1 MTAVIEFPRRTPL
14 RTAVA
19 AEVRALMGRYNVNQT
34 KLADVLG
41 VTQTQVSKRLR
52 GLIPF
57 DVDEL
62 DVMAGYFR
70 VSVTELVGGPA
81 NSPRPGG
88 PTEGVED
95 AASSAA
101 EGGPRQIRTDDL
113 RIKSP

>member
-62 DVMAGYFR
+62 DVMAGYFH
-70 VSVTELVGGPA
+70 VSVTELVGGAA

-88 PTEGVED
+88 PAEGAED
-95 AASSAA
+95 AAAPAA

>member
-70 VSVTELVGGPA
+70 VSVTELVGGPT

-88 PTEGVED
+88 PTEGAED
-95 AASSAA
+95 AASSAV